1 MMVSRERKEA
11 TRRIEQILRER
22 GSSLADEVA
31 KVQDV
36 RELPRSVRELI
47 VDALGEEFSG
57 KGLRPD
63 GEPNAYGLEIEDLT
77 SACGLA
83 WNKEG
88 LH

>member
-1 MMVSRERKEA
+1 MATQGQKEA

-22 GSSLADEVA
+22 GSWLADEVA
-31 KVQDV
+31 KVQNV
-36 RELPRSVRELI
+36 RQLPRSVREQI
-47 VDALGEEFSG
+47 VDTLGEEFSE

-77 SACGLA
+77 NACGLA
-83 WNKEG
+83 WDKEG